1 MDGIRQWHSED
12 LITQKIRI
20 LSEKLAALH
29 DTGKGSGAF
38 QEYIESPETYA
49 GDPKDKAHT
58 PLSLFLTLSLARK
71 EAWPASDTI
80 ILAASACG
88 HHGKLPYL
96 PPGKS
101 SEDQSSSGR
110 LDDFAG
116 GRAAKILKR
125 QIAALNIPSLEKAT
139 GLSFSTLDLSAKSIR
154 DAAMYLRKK
163 IMPEFHALAYDESVE
178 KAIDFR
184 LKAQLVFSFLLEAD
198 KAFLAVP
205 DPKIHLERKP
215 RYWRS
220 EWVDWKIGKC
230 GAGEVNRLRKKARTE
245 VLAKISEKAES
256 GIHSMTAP
264 TGIGKTL
271 LAATWALLNR
281 ERIQEKTDIPPK
293 IIVVLPFLSIIDQT
307 AKEYRELLEA
317 GGQEPDGSWFLISH
331 SLSDRKYAP
340 WMEEKAEP
348 FFIDT
353 WRTELVITT
362 YDQFL
367 MSLLEPRAKYQMRFH
382 NLCDA
387 LIIMDEVQSLP
398 CKLWKLLSAVLRGL
412 ARTGNSQILLMS
424 ATLPPFVSETIPL
437 LENCES
443 YFKAFSRYE
452 LRFQT
457 EKKRP
462 IQDFCE
468 DVAARLPDWLNDRER
483 VLITLNT
490 RKSARMVYDRL
501 KDHWPEEHKDISSFF
516 ISADVTPKDRLKKI
530 SLIKECK
537 PCVVVSTQCIEAGV
551 DIDMGRVI
559 RDFAPWDS
567 IVQIAGRCNREG
579 KLRKRGVVEIV
590 NLVNE
595 NGCRYSKMIYDD
607 VSLQATRELTES
619 ETVLKEEDVLT
630 VSDRYF
636 KMLDSRKD
644 TGEMHLTHFVRWQ
657 EDISV
662 RELLRGEEREQYSFL
677 VAEQDPSLE
686 EAMKEANHIEDRWDR
701 REAWRRLSGRIAR
714 ISVHIYARPG
724 FHCEEIATEFS
735 GQWILKDGYYD
746 SDRGIVKDNKY
757 A

>member
-1 MDGIRQWHSED
+1 
-12 LITQKIRI
+12 
-20 LSEKLAALH
+20 
-29 DTGKGSGAF
+29 
-38 QEYIESPETYA
+38 
-49 GDPKDKAHT
+49 
-58 PLSLFLTLSLARK
+58 
-71 EAWPASDTI
+71 
-80 ILAASACG
+80 
-88 HHGKLPYL
+88 
-96 PPGKS
+96 
-101 SEDQSSSGR
+101 
-110 LDDFAG
+110 
-116 GRAAKILKR
+116 
-125 QIAALNIPSLEKAT
+125 
-139 GLSFSTLDLSAKSIR
+139 
-154 DAAMYLRKK
+154 
-163 IMPEFHALAYDESVE
+163 
-178 KAIDFR
+178 
-184 LKAQLVFSFLLEAD
+184 
-198 KAFLAVP
+198 
-205 DPKIHLERKP
+205 
-215 RYWRS
+215 
-220 EWVDWKIGKC
+220 
-230 GAGEVNRLRKKARTE
+230 
-245 VLAKISEKAES
+245 
-256 GIHSMTAP
+256 
-264 TGIGKTL
+264 
-271 LAATWALLNR
+271 
-281 ERIQEKTDIPPK
+281 
-293 IIVVLPFLSIIDQT
+293 
-307 AKEYRELLEA
+307 
-317 GGQEPDGSWFLISH
+317 
-331 SLSDRKYAP
+331 
-340 WMEEKAEP
+340 MEEKAEP

-579 KLRKRGVVEIV
+579 KSNQGEVFIFKFENGTPPGFFRQTSQCAEELFENFSGRFLEPDCIREYFLNYYWQNEHHMDDDGIINECQKGTTGNIQFKDIAEFKMIKTSTIPVIIALEDEAIALVKQLEFMEHGALVLRKLQQYTVQVYHYQIDALAGWLESPKPGIFVLRTHE
-590 NLVNE
+590 L
-595 NGCRYSKMIYDD
+595 YSDK
-607 VSLQATRELTES
+607 
-619 ETVLKEEDVLT
+619 
-630 VSDRYF
+630 
-636 KMLDSRKD
+636 
-644 TGEMHLTHFVRWQ
+644 TGLICEPPEGEAFFV
-657 EDISV
+657 
-662 RELLRGEEREQYSFL
+662 
-677 VAEQDPSLE
+677 
-686 EAMKEANHIEDRWDR
+686 
-701 REAWRRLSGRIAR
+701 
-714 ISVHIYARPG
+714 
-724 FHCEEIATEFS
+724 
-735 GQWILKDGYYD
+735 
-746 SDRGIVKDNKY
+746 
-757 A
+757 